1 MTLNQIIN
9 KIKTQAESHK
19 MVGKFAVGAEFDF
32 AVEEVKYYPLVWLVP
47 NGFTFNTDARLVSY
61 QFAMLVMDR
70 QFESSSNT
78 IEVLSDTAGIIVDI
92 VTLIKRNVTETD
104 FDISV
109 NGQADPFFDSSHR
122 RCLLVMVLILLLTRP
137 TSKVLLRH
145 TNVIQQII
153 IIREIYAV
161 DKKHDSIYSTF
172 RDSLSSLNHADHPLN
187 SQTVRFGK

>member
-47 NGFTFNTDARLVSY
+47 NGFTFNTEARLVSY

-109 NGQADPFFDSSHR
+109 NGQADPFFDSRTDVVAGHGINFTINTPYLESPTATYQR
-122 RCLLVMVLILLLTRP
+122 DTIRYVIITRNLC
-137 TSKVLLRH
+137 S
-145 TNVIQQII
+145 
-153 IIREIYAV
+153 
-161 DKKHDSIYSTF
+161 
-172 RDSLSSLNHADHPLN
+172 
-187 SQTVRFGK
+187 

>member
-1 MTLNQIIN
+1 
-9 KIKTQAESHK
+9 

-109 NGQADPFFDSSHR
+109 NGQADPFFDSRTDVVAGHG
-122 RCLLVMVLILLLTRP
+122 INFTINTP
-137 TSKVLLRH
+137 TSKVTATYPRD
-145 TNVIQQII
+145 TTRII

-161 DKKHDSIYSTF
+161 DKKHDSII
-172 RDSLSSLNHADHPLN
+172 
-187 SQTVRFGK
+187 